1 MPTSVHIPTDLLKAA
16 DRRAKALRISRN
28 RLIIHA
34 LERELASGSDW
45 SIGFFDELRAV
56 DEKVVDAVDEMLI
69 AVRSARTSKSPR
81 QL

>member
-28 RLIIHA
+28 RLIINA
-34 LERELASGSDW
+34 LERELTSGSDW
-45 SIGFFDELRAV
+45 STGFFDELRSV
-56 DEKVVDAVDEMLI
+56 DEEVVDAVDEMLI
-69 AVRSARTSKSPR
+69 AVKRARTSKSPS